1 MFNSFHVLHPFCA
14 CCHDIRRFGVRPS
27 KGLASASCREEQP
40 KDTCPFIMSHIF
52 RAFLERW
59 KYRLLRTIFDNIRRR
74 LSDADWRSVLMRWK
88 IPTSVQLSR
97 HQQAASESG
106 LPPYQI
112 SRRVETRTV
121 SLASAV
127 TTESVEHAGKIEIFG
142 KLKHDP
148 ASKPGK
154 FASNKK
160 YLVSSLTACLILSLQ

>member
-121 SLASAV
+121 SLDDMRRGESAIGLPNR
-127 TTESVEHAGKIEIFG
+127 S
-142 KLKHDP
+142 
-148 ASKPGK
+148 
-154 FASNKK
+154 
-160 YLVSSLTACLILSLQ
+160 